1 MWKLVFN
8 CGRDGNARLMP
19 AVHHL
24 LWAPSDADKV
34 NAVSVACSVWQ
45 VVTEVCA
52 IHRNGFAVWQD
63 SHLFEE
69 ETEEEDEESLQYA
82 VCMLAS
88 SLFLCGWR

>member
-1 MWKLVFN
+1 
-8 CGRDGNARLMP
+8 MP

-63 SHLFEE
+63 SHLFGRRNRRRRRRVI
-69 ETEEEDEESLQYA
+69 A
-82 VCMLAS
+82 VCGMYVS
-88 SLFLCGWR
+88 VIVVSLWVAVK